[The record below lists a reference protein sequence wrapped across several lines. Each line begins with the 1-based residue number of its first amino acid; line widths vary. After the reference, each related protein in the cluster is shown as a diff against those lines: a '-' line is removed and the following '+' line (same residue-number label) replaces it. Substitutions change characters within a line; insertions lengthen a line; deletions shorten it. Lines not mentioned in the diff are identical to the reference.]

1 MNANLNLSLVEEE
14 AEVRKFPGESYK
26 HGGIVL
32 PVWDR
37 DEVSSRFVDESTLDK
52 HVRVLKIQDAAAN
65 ATVDY
70 INKMGQEGTADEY
83 IVGTELKKVE
93 DSSSFNPCWRIRE

>member
-1 MNANLNLSLVEEE
+1 MEGSFYRYGTVMKYLQV
-14 AEVRKFPGESYK
+14 
-26 HGGIVL
+26 
-32 PVWDR
+32 
-37 DEVSSRFVDESTLDK
+37 FVDESTLDK